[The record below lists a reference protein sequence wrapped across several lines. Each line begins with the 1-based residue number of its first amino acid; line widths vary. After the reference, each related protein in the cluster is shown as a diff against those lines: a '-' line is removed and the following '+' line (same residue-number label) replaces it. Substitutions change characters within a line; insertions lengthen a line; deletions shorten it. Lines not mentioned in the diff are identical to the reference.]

1 MDCALTE
8 RRRLVFGA
16 DHLGTEMDR
25 DMRLYFHL
33 QDGTETIR
41 DEDGVEVPDVAV
53 ARAEALRTIHEMR
66 REHAARLHDW
76 TGWKLA
82 VADDSGA
89 VLFSLD
95 VNAQA

>member
-1 MDCALTE
+1 
-8 RRRLVFGA
+8 
-16 DHLGTEMDR
+16 
-25 DMRLYFHL
+25 MRLYFHL

-41 DEDGVEVPDVAV
+41 DEDGIEVSDVAV
-53 ARAEALRTIHEMR
+53 ARAEALRTIQDMR

-89 VLFSLD
+89 VVFSLD
-95 VNAQA
+95 VKAQA